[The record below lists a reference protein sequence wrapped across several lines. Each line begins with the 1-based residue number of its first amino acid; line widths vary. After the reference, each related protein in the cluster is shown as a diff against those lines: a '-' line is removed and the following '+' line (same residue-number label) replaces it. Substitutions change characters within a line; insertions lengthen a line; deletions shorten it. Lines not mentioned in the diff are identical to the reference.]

1 MKMKNQ
7 LAEVEA
13 QRDEQENRISSLE
26 NRNLNNQ
33 RETTNLRDQT
43 DKLENQVCGFFF
55 FLSKISFLIKTNI

>member
-33 RETTNLRDQT
+33 RETTNLRDQV
-43 DKLENQVCGFFF
+43 DKLENQVCDFFF
-55 FLSKISFLIKTNI
+55 FSYISFLIKHI

>member
-33 RETTNLRDQT
+33 RETTNLRDQV
-43 DKLENQVCGFFF
+43 DKLENQVCGFFLFLF
-55 FLSKISFLIKTNI
+55 FLTYHF